1 MSLGFFLEVIEA
13 RRDAPAEIR
22 PSVAAGPGVPVL
34 PPMENPAWLFFFVL
48 FFAKEAL
55 IFILIFIF
63 NLYFSSY
70 CLLLL
75 LLFWSLKASSL
86 QSVLDSFLSAG
97 KKELCS
103 KSARGK
109 INP

>member
-1 MSLGFFLEVIEA
+1 MSLGVFLEVIEA

-34 PPMENPAWLFFFVL
+34 PPMENPAWLFFVL
-48 FFAKEAL
+48 FCFFCQGSFNL
-55 IFILIFIF
+55 YFNFYFYF

-75 LLFWSLKASSL
+75 LLFWS
-86 QSVLDSFLSAG
+86 
-97 KKELCS
+97 
-103 KSARGK
+103 
-109 INP
+109 

>member
-1 MSLGFFLEVIEA
+1 MSLGVFLEVIEA

-34 PPMENPAWLFFFVL
+34 PPMENPAWLFLFCFVFRQGSFNL
-48 FFAKEAL
+48 YFNFY
-55 IFILIFIF
+55 FYF

-75 LLFWSLKASSL
+75 LLFWS
-86 QSVLDSFLSAG
+86 
-97 KKELCS
+97 
-103 KSARGK
+103 
-109 INP
+109 